1 MSPQLSDEKFQAY
14 LDTYLG
20 TVIVQAFLSGLYTFL
35 FFRTVRA
42 AVPKLQNGTHFSYD
56 CFDVSIYL
64 NYVELLI
71 HLGGSSVDSD
81 TKGGKQQS
89 IAAQIIFGSS
99 HMLEVV
105 HGTQIAAMLIADT
118 LLVWRCYMVWLKNKW
133 LLVLFGILLL
143 GEVVSRDS
151 GSMGRYGYI
160 IEILV
165 ESGIFYSTPLLITGV
180 MLVFHDD
187 ITVTE
192 AGTYLMAILI
202 PVTGIAPTLISE
214 HAMTNAKRDQ
224 ERWSQPISTLRFR
237 QATRDAAHQES
248 DVTLSLPR

>member
-1 MSPQLSDEKFQAY
+1 MSPELSDEIFQAY

-20 TVIVQAFLSGLYTFL
+20 TVIVQAFLSGLYTLL
-35 FFRTVRA
+35 FFRTFRA
-42 AVPKLQNGTHFSYD
+42 AVR
-56 CFDVSIYL
+56 SI
-64 NYVELLI
+64 LI
-71 HLGGSSVDSD
+71 NQGE
-81 TKGGKQQS
+81 KQQS
-89 IAAQIIFGSS
+89 IAAQIIFCSS
-99 HMLEVV
+99 RMLEVV
-105 HGTQIAAMLIADT
+105 HGTQMAAMLIADT
-118 LLVWRCYMVWLKNKW
+118 LLVWRCYMVWPKNKW
-133 LLVLFGILLL
+133 LLVIFGILLL

-165 ESGIFYSTPLLITGV
+165 ESGILYSTPLLITGV

-214 HAMTNAKRDQ
+214 HAMTNARRDQ

-237 QATRDAAHQES
+237 QATRDATHQES
-248 DVTLSLPR
+248 DVTLGLPR